1 MSVLARKIAR
11 AKWERK
17 PDLGGSEI
25 AADAVTADLKTTGNT
40 LSFWRCESSAADDL
54 KRAVLALAAAADRP
68 DRLDVVYLEEQAVRQ
83 SGLALRNTT
92 GDTPVETLREHH
104 VDVEKLDLTR
114 LAKVAQMVADAHRSS
129 ASHTMTKK
137 QVVDLVVHA
146 VEDGLV
152 NVTDLKEKMKEEVE
166 ARLKPEGQKP

>member
-11 AKWERK
+11 AKWEPK
-17 PDLGGSEI
+17 PELGGAEI

-40 LSFWRCESSAADDL
+40 LSFWRCDSSSADDL

-68 DRLDVVYLEEQAVRQ
+68 DRLDVVYLDELAVRQ
-83 SGLALRNTT
+83 SGLATRDTT
-92 GDTPVETLREHH
+92 GDTPVETLRQHH

-137 QVVDLVVHA
+137 HVVELVVQA
-146 VEDGLV
+146 VKDGLV
-152 NVTDLKEKMKEEVE
+152 KVADLKDKMKEEVE
-166 ARLKPEGQKP
+166 ARLKQDDQKA